1 MGGFIMYLDPLE
13 TRARE
18 TLVNQYGLGL
28 IWQIERLDK
37 HFFRAHLTDGR
48 IVLAMLG
55 EDGSATLREMEAVC

>member
-1 MGGFIMYLDPLE
+1 MYLDELE

-18 TLVNQYGLGL
+18 ALADRYGMRS

-37 HFFRAHLTDGR
+37 HFFRAFLTGGQ

-55 EDGSATLREMEAVC
+55 DDGSVTLRELEAVG

>member
-1 MGGFIMYLDPLE
+1 MYLDTLE
-13 TRARE
+13 TRVRE
-18 TLVNQYGLGL
+18 TLVDQYGLGL

-55 EDGSATLREMEAVC
+55 EDSSATIQELEAVC